1 MFDHYHLNV
10 QLEILNIETLRSIQA
25 NLTDRRDE
33 LWKRI
38 DTGPSDPDTDRAI
51 IDEISELD
59 DQILKLR
66 LEISWR
72 KSR

>member
-10 QLEILNIETLRSIQA
+10 QLEILSLETVSCIRSDLNEQRS
-25 NLTDRRDE
+25 D
-33 LWKRI
+33 LWSRI
-38 DTGPSDPDTDRAI
+38 DAGPCDPDTDRAI

-72 KSR
+72 KNK